1 MLLLASTS
9 DLLNLV
15 TSSAATLNVY
25 AAWVDLNG
33 STVSPGRTSTA
44 ISSAATTAIVGS
56 PASSTIRNVKYLSI
70 RNVHASLTIT
80 VSLIHYDGSLSMEI
94 QEATLG
100 PGGSLIYDADGGGW
114 MTIPAALQVGANP
127 WDGHVVAAY
136 GDGRPGDLFQHL
148 QRAGNVAATPTNIT
162 ASVARCNSFRLSAD
176 ITINRIRF
184 YGVGATTNVYRVA
197 IYRYSDLA
205 RLTSELAYTTAAN
218 TWGSA
223 GSALNLTLSAGV
235 IYFMA
240 TAVNT
245 TGTTA
250 GPVCIGG
257 TVAATTGQ
265 IQSTPAGLPGG
276 LSLDSGYLGSYEFQF
291 AVTTG
296 ALPATA
302 PTLALGAAW
311 TGGVPAYWLDNADV

>member
-1 MLLLASTS
+1 MLLLTSTS
-9 DLLNLV
+9 DLLRV
-15 TSSAATLNVY
+15 ITSTAATVDVH
-25 AAWVDLNG
+25 ASWVDLNG
-33 STVSPGRTSTA
+33 STVTPGRTNTA
-44 ISSAATTAIVGS
+44 ISSATTTPVVGS
-56 PASSTIRNVKYLSI
+56 PGSSTARNVKT
-70 RNVHASLTIT
+70 LTIHNT
-80 VSLIHYDGSLSMEI
+80 HATLTTSVNVVHYDGSTAVEVA
-94 QEATLG
+94 EATLG
-100 PGGSLIYDADGGGW
+100 PGGSLVWVDGVGW
-114 MTIPAALQVGANP
+114 YTVPAAVTPGASP
-127 WDGHVVAAY
+127 WDAHVVAAY

-176 ITINRIRF
+176 ITVNRIRY
-184 YGVGATTNVYRVA
+184 YGVGATTSVFRVA

-223 GSALNLTLSAGV
+223 GSALGITLSAGV

-257 TVAATTGQ
+257 TTAATTGQ

-276 LSLDSGYLGSYEFQF
+276 LSLDSGYLGSYAFQF

-296 ALPATA
+296 ALPTTT
-302 PTLALGAAW
+302 PTLALAAAW
-311 TGGVPAYWLDNADV
+311 TGGVPAYWLDAANV